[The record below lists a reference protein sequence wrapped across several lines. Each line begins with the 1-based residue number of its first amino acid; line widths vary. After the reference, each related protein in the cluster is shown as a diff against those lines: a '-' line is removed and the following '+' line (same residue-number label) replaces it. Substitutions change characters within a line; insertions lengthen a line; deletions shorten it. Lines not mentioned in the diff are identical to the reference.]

1 MLDLVAI
8 YARAAD
14 QVAPPRRRGGR
25 PPLIAFCWGFKR
37 GPRGDSVFRAAL
49 RDDGLRT
56 PTPNK
61 SIR

>member
-1 MLDLVAI
+1 MRCNKLDAVGHRSLLSAGVSKG
-8 YARAAD
+8 D
-14 QVAPPRRRGGR
+14 
-25 PPLIAFCWGFKR
+25 
-37 GPRGDSVFRAAL
+37 PRGDSVFRAAL